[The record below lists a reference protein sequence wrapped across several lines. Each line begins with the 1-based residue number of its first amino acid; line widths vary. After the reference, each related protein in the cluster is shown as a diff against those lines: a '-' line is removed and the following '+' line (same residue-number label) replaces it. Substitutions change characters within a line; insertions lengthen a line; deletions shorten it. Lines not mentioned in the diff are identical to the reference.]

1 MSRGPYSDTTSPSV
15 EPLPAE
21 WKQLERLATRL
32 GLGPQSMHQWGKLQL
47 AAIHN
52 IMDRLDKIEADGK
65 EINRG

>member
-1 MSRGPYSDTTSPSV
+1 MNQSPYSDTTSPSADTLS
-15 EPLPAE
+15 PE
-21 WKQLERLATRL
+21 WMQLERLAKRL
-32 GLGPQSMHQWGKLQL
+32 GLGQTHATQWGKLQL